1 MRRNTV
7 RSTGLTAVL
16 TLCLI
21 LPVAAS
27 ARAVP
32 GGAMRSD
39 ARALTDGAVYVIEA
53 DSRSP
58 TGSHLRVG
66 VYQSAVQARAVLQ
79 PPITHLALR
88 SLRHRQY
95 WRAIRVAGTFGGTPI
110 YQFRNLYSDMC
121 LTVARPEH
129 SPVYMQ
135 YCGASVIG
143 QEWSHISPGVIASR
157 NHSPGETNPPMCL
170 DITEF
175 RNASGTPL
183 QVGRCHEKW
192 NQLWKLKRVSEQYVK

>member
-1 MRRNTV
+1 MRRNTA
-7 RSTGLTAVL
+7 RWTGLTVVL

-21 LPVAAS
+21 LPIAAS
-27 ARAVP
+27 AAQAKPERTT
-32 GGAMRSD
+32 RSD
-39 ARALTDGAVYVIEA
+39 AKTLTDNAVYVIEA

-58 TGSHLRVG
+58 EGSYLRVG
-66 VYQSAVQARAVLQ
+66 VYEKVVQARAVLQ
-79 PPITHLALR
+79 PPVSHLALR

-95 WRAIRVAGTFGGTPI
+95 WRAVHTATTFGGTPI

-135 YCGASVIG
+135 YCGAGVRG
-143 QEWSHISPGVIASR
+143 QQWSHVWPGIIASR
-157 NHSPGETNPPMCL
+157 NTGGADYSMCL

-175 RNASGTPL
+175 RNAKGTPL

-192 NQLWKLKRVSEQYVK
+192 NQLWKLRRISDEYAK